1 MPTVRGWERWGRLL
15 LIVLLVLPLPA
26 ALDLYADADDSDED
40 RLRLAAGALSDPAWV
55 LPVRTS
61 ARRAGWPDPR
71 DPVIAGWI
79 CLTPTD
85 RAPPRA

>member
-1 MPTVRGWERWGRLL
+1 MPTRSGGERWCRLL

-26 ALDLYADADDSDED
+26 ALDLYADAAESDEN
-40 RLRLAAGALSDPAWV
+40 RLRVAAGVLSTSVWSLPAPT
-55 LPVRTS
+55 L
-61 ARRAGWPDPR
+61 ARRAGWPDSR

>member
-1 MPTVRGWERWGRLL
+1 MPMGPGGARWCRLL

-26 ALDLYADADDSDED
+26 ALDLYADAAESDED
-40 RLRLAAGALSDPAWV
+40 RLRLATGALSDSAWA
-55 LPVRTS
+55 LPVPTS